1 MSKPIALNRKG
12 TGRKSKMN
20 RSRMSRRKECPA
32 CGRKFATRPAL
43 RGHVEGAHL
52 APGAG

>member
-1 MSKPIALNRKG
+1 MSKPISLNRRGTARKG
-12 TGRKSKMN
+12 KLN
-20 RSRMSRRKECPA
+20 RSRMARRKECPA

-52 APGAG
+52 APEAD